1 MPALHI
7 SLRHFARFASSP
19 PTKRIEVVRDVRRLE
34 ASASDPRMNFYRGL
48 FDDMEKL
55 LRAGR
60 PPEAIREIASYQQ
73 NSVKREKYQS
83 LADTWIAQWRAM
95 DVRFMEL
102 PPNLYWNFD
111 DVAVRVSPMLGME
124 TSEGQF
130 ASKLWFPSDK
140 PTGELVAV
148 MLGVM
153 RLAREQN
160 PEWEDRWE
168 PSMWDVH
175 RDVFMHPPDPDQFH
189 LVLEDAARSLKAL
202 WGVESAL
209 YTQNAYAGRV

>member
-7 SLRHFARFASSP
+7 SLRHFARVVASP

-48 FDDMEKL
+48 FDDMERL
-55 LRAGR
+55 LKAGHR
-60 PPEAIREIASYQQ
+60 PEAIREITTYQH

-83 LADTWIAQWRAM
+83 LAERWIDQWRAM
-95 DVRFMEL
+95 KVRFIDL
-102 PPNLYWNFD
+102 PNNFYWNFD

-124 TSEGQF
+124 TAEGQF

-160 PEWEDRWE
+160 ADWEPQWE
-168 PSMWDVH
+168 PSMWDVN
-175 RDVFMHPPDPDQFH
+175 RDAFMYPPDPDQFR
-189 LVLEDAARSLKAL
+189 LVLEDAARSLKAM
-202 WGVESAL
+202 WGVEAAV
-209 YTQNAYAGRV
+209 YTQPAYAGRT